1 MQWCW
6 RLLKMVN
13 RTREAQTVTESD
25 SKLVQILGLIHTDSP
40 LHTSLLKPS
49 CFYDNEDPV
58 SFTLKT
64 KANRP
69 LLIYPSS
76 LLDPS
81 MIRHILLLPDKNRAF
96 NVVLWFSWF
105 RPFQQQS
112 VDFHWALSLWAFMT
126 PLGLESKDG
135 LWETR
140 LRLHIGE
147 TLTD

>member
-1 MQWCW
+1 
-6 RLLKMVN
+6 MVN

-25 SKLVQILGLIHTDSP
+25 SKLVQILCLIHTDSP

-49 CFYDNEDPV
+49 CFYDNGDPV

-81 MIRHILLLPDKNRAF
+81 MIGHILLLPDKNRAF
-96 NVVLWFSWF
+96 NVVL
-105 RPFQQQS
+105 
-112 VDFHWALSLWAFMT
+112 
-126 PLGLESKDG
+126 
-135 LWETR
+135 
-140 LRLHIGE
+140 
-147 TLTD
+147 

>member
-1 MQWCW
+1 
-6 RLLKMVN
+6 MVN
-13 RTREAQTVTESD
+13 RAREAQTVTESD

-58 SFTLKT
+58 RFTLKT
-64 KANRP
+64 KANRT

-96 NVVLWFSWF
+96 NVVFL
-105 RPFQQQS
+105 
-112 VDFHWALSLWAFMT
+112 V
-126 PLGLESKDG
+126 
-135 LWETR
+135 
-140 LRLHIGE
+140 
-147 TLTD
+147 